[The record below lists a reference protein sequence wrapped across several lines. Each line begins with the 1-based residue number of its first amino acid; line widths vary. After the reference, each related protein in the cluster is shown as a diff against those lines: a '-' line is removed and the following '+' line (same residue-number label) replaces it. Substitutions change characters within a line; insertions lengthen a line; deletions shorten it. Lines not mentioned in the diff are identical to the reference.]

1 MDLKNRLLEAGEK
14 LSSIDTQGLQK
25 LYFENSRSEETAWLV
40 FESKGDGD
48 MSTTEQFAVLSMAFL
63 LQEQFFEPDSLDNL
77 AVEEFKEL
85 DVERAREIIACTPFK
100 MTQNVAESLQRATV
114 ATAIYNDWDYRIYIL
129 SGPDANI
136 CFAWMTTA

>member
-1 MDLKNRLLEAGEK
+1 MDLKNRLLEARET
-14 LSSIDTQGLQK
+14 LATTDTQSLQK
-25 LYFENSRSEETAWLV
+25 LYFENPRSEETAWLV
-40 FESKGDGD
+40 FEPKRDGD
-48 MSTTEQFAVLSMAFL
+48 VLTTDRFAVLSMASL

-77 AVEEFKEL
+77 AFEDVKEL
-85 DVERAREIIACTPFK
+85 DVEKARAIIACTPFK
-100 MTQNVAESLQRATV
+100 MTHNVAESLQRATV